1 MSLSGLL
8 PLLYDQPGYGA
19 LARAVA
25 SGESAWSEAPFD
37 PARPYLLAAL
47 HADVT
52 SGQGRPMIVVAPRS
66 DRASQLYEGLLAYA
80 PPGTSI
86 LYFPAPDLLPY
97 ERIAPDPTIVGER
110 LRVLAML
117 SGQQAAG
124 SQQAADSVPSVV
136 SGRSSVVVTSVLA
149 LMQPTMAPSDM
160 ARA

>member
-66 DRASQLYEGLLAYA
+66 DRARQLYEGLLAYA

-110 LRVLAML
+110 LRVLASLM
-117 SGQQAAG
+117 GDNGRPTTDHRPPAK
-124 SQQAADSVPSVV
+124 DERRPSTDEQ
-136 SGRSSVVVTSVLA
+136 SAIRNPQSAIGTS
-149 LMQPTMAPSDM
+149 
-160 ARA
+160 